1 LLAQPSESDSNKNS
15 YDKKVEGD
23 FSLPV
28 DLIRTVAILLV
39 MVLHVSNE
47 YYTAI
52 QGTPLDSALYWGTST
67 IYKSLSLPC
76 VPLFVMLSGAL
87 LLRQSKVHEPI
98 RIFLRKRLNRI
109 GLAFAFWS
117 IIYLAWAFFVTNTP
131 VTLNNVVLG
140 IEFGIFTGPY
150 YHFWF
155 LYLIVG
161 LYLITPIL
169 RAVIGFKDPKILKYL
184 IIVWFLGVGV
194 VPLINLFFEQTLN
207 TSLFVLGGSIGYF
220 VLGTYLQRVNVRISI
235 LGGLFFLGL
244 GWTIA
249 STWGMNFLFSPVGQ
263 NNFFLDYITANVII
277 MSVTLFMILSKFPP
291 DWPGSRHPLARRAI
305 HVICINTLP
314 IYLFHVI
321 ILGALQRGYFGFKLS
336 LTTMNPIVGI
346 PLIATVTF
354 SITLALVLVMKRVPV
369 LKKLIG

>member
-1 LLAQPSESDSNKNS
+1 MAQQSEFDSNKNNH
-15 YDKKVEGD
+15 DKKGEGE

-39 MVLHVSNE
+39 MILHASNE

-87 LLRQSKVHEPI
+87 LLQQSKVHEPI

-109 GLAFAFWS
+109 GLAFLFWG
-117 IIYLAWAFFVTNTP
+117 IIYLVWAFFITNTP
-131 VTLNNVVLG
+131 VTPNNVVLG
-140 IEFGIFTGPY
+140 IERSIFTGPY

-169 RAVIGFKDPKILKYL
+169 RAVIGFKDPRILKYL
-184 IIVWFLGVGV
+184 IIVWFLGVGI
-194 VPLINLFFEQTLN
+194 VPLINLIFGQTLN

-220 VLGTYLQRVNVRISI
+220 VLGTYLQSVNVRTST

-244 GWTIA
+244 GWTIT
-249 STWGMNFLFSPVGQ
+249 STWVMNFLFSPVGQ
-263 NNFFLDYITANVII
+263 NNFFLDYTTANVII
-277 MSVTLFMILSKFPP
+277 MSVTLFMILSKFPA
-291 DWPGSRHPLARRAI
+291 DWPGSKHPLVRRAI

-321 ILGALQRGYFGFKLS
+321 ILQSLQRGYFGFQLS

-346 PLIATVTF
+346 PFMAAVTF
-354 SITLALVLVMKRVPV
+354 SITLALVLVMKQVPV
-369 LKKLIG
+369 LNKLIG

>member
-1 LLAQPSESDSNKNS
+1 MAQQSDIDSNKNNH
-15 YDKKVEGD
+15 DKKGEGE

-39 MVLHVSNE
+39 MILHASNE

-87 LLRQSKVHEPI
+87 LLQQSKVHEPI

-109 GLAFAFWS
+109 SLAFLFWG
-117 IIYLAWAFFVTNTP
+117 IIYLVWAFFITNTP

-140 IEFGIFTGPY
+140 IERSIFTGPY

-169 RAVIGFKDPKILKYL
+169 RAVIGFKDPRILKYL
-184 IIVWFLGVGV
+184 IIVWFLGVGI
-194 VPLINLFFEQTLN
+194 VPLVNLIFGQTTN
-207 TSLFVLGGSIGYF
+207 TSLFVLGGSIGTF
-220 VLGTYLQRVNVRISI
+220 VLGTYLQRVNVRTSI
-235 LGGLFFLGL
+235 LGGLFFLGV
-244 GWTIA
+244 GWTVA
-249 STWGMNFLFSPVGQ
+249 GTWVINFLFSPEAQ
-263 NNFFLDYITANVII
+263 NYFFLDYTTANVII
-277 MSVTLFMILSKFPP
+277 MSVTLFMILSKFPA
-291 DWPGSRHPLARRAI
+291 DWPGSKHPLVRRAI

-321 ILGALQRGYFGFKLS
+321 ILQSLQRGYFGFQLS

-346 PLIATVTF
+346 PFMAAVTF
-354 SITLALVLVMKRVPV
+354 SITLALVLVMKQVPV
-369 LKKLIG
+369 LNKLIG